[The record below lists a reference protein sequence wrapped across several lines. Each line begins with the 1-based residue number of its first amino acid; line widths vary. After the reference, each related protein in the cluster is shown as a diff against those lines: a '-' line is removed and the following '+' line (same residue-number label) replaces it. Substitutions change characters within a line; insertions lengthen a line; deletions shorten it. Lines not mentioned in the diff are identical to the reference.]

1 MKSVRAFRGATQ
13 LSADTKAEM
22 REAVVEL
29 LQDLMKANSI
39 SDDDLISILFTAT
52 PDIKSDFPAAGVRE
66 LGLVDL
72 PLICA
77 QELDVAG
84 SLPRTV
90 RLLIHANSSL
100 TRSEVTHK
108 YLRGAVV
115 LRPDLAAK
123 ADKSGIDL
131 KIDGEK

>member
-29 LQDLMKANSI
+29 LQDLLKANSI

-72 PLICA
+72 PLVCA

-84 SLPRTV
+84 SLPRTI

-123 ADKSGIDL
+123 ADKTGIDL

>member
-29 LQDLMKANSI
+29 LQDLLKANSI

-52 PDIKSDFPAAGVRE
+52 PDIQSDFPAAGVRE

-77 QELDVAG
+77 QELDVQGA
-84 SLPRTV
+84 LPRTI

-123 ADKSGIDL
+123 ADNSAIDL

>member
-22 REAVVEL
+22 REAVIEL
-29 LQDLMKANSI
+29 LQEILKANSI
-39 SDDDLISILFTAT
+39 SNDDLISILFTAT
-52 PDIKSDFPAAGVRE
+52 PDLQSDFPAAGVRE

-77 QELDVAG
+77 QELDVKG
-84 SLPRTV
+84 SLPRTI

>member
-13 LSADTKAEM
+13 LSADTKADM

-29 LQDLMKANSI
+29 LQDLLKANSI

-52 PDIKSDFPAAGVRE
+52 PDIQSDFPAAGVRE

-84 SLPRTV
+84 SLPRTI

-131 KIDGEK
+131 KIEGEK

>member
-13 LSADTKAEM
+13 LSVDTKAEM

-29 LQDLMKANSI
+29 LQEVLKANSI
-39 SDDDLISILFTAT
+39 SNDDLISILFTAT
-52 PDIKSDFPAAGVRE
+52 PDLQSDFPAAGVRE

-77 QELDVAG
+77 QELDVKG
-84 SLPRTV
+84 SLPRTI

-108 YLRGAVV
+108 YLRGAAV

-123 ADKSGIDL
+123 TDKSGIDL
-131 KIDGEK
+131 MIDGEK

>member
-13 LSADTKAEM
+13 LSADTKVEM

-29 LQDLMKANSI
+29 LQEVLTANSI
-39 SDDDLISILFTAT
+39 SNDDLISILFTAT
-52 PDIKSDFPAAGVRE
+52 PDLQSDFPAAGVRE

-77 QELDVAG
+77 QELDVKG
-84 SLPRTV
+84 SLPRTI

-100 TRSEVTHK
+100 TRSEVTHR

>member
-29 LQDLMKANSI
+29 LQDLLKANSI

-52 PDIKSDFPAAGVRE
+52 PDIQSDFPAAGVRE

-84 SLPRTV
+84 SLPRTI

>member
-1 MKSVRAFRGATQ
+1 MKTVRAFRGATQ

-22 REAVVEL
+22 REAVIEL
-29 LQDLMKANSI
+29 LQEVLKANSI
-39 SDDDLISILFTAT
+39 SNDDLISILFTAT
-52 PDIKSDFPAAGVRE
+52 PDLQSDFPAAGVRE

-77 QELDVAG
+77 QELDVKG
-84 SLPRTV
+84 SLPRTI

>member
-29 LQDLMKANSI
+29 LQEILTANSI
-39 SDDDLISILFTAT
+39 SNEDLISILFTAT
-52 PDIKSDFPAAGVRE
+52 PDLQSDFPAAGVRE

-77 QELDVAG
+77 QELDVKG
-84 SLPRTV
+84 SLPRTI

>member
-1 MKSVRAFRGATQ
+1 MKTVRAFRGATQ

-29 LQDLMKANSI
+29 LQEILKANSI
-39 SDDDLISILFTAT
+39 SNDDLISILFTAT
-52 PDIKSDFPAAGVRE
+52 PDLQSDFPAAGVRE

-72 PLICA
+72 PRICA
-77 QELDVAG
+77 QELDVKG
-84 SLPRTV
+84 SLPRTI

>member
-13 LSADTKAEM
+13 LSVDTKAEM
-22 REAVVEL
+22 REAVIEL
-29 LQDLMKANSI
+29 LQEILTSNSI
-39 SDDDLISILFTAT
+39 SHDDLISILFTAT
-52 PDIKSDFPAAGVRE
+52 PDLQSDFPAAGVRE
-66 LGLVDL
+66 LGLTDL

-77 QELDVAG
+77 QELDVKG
-84 SLPRTV
+84 SLPRTI
-90 RLLIHANSSL
+90 RLLIHANSL
-100 TRSEVTHK
+100 LPRSEVTHK

-123 ADKSGIDL
+123 TDKLGNDL

>member
-1 MKSVRAFRGATQ
+1 MTSVRAFRGATQ

-29 LQDLMKANSI
+29 LQEILTANSI
-39 SDDDLISILFTAT
+39 SNDDLISILFTAT
-52 PDIKSDFPAAGVRE
+52 PDLQSDFPAAGVRE

-77 QELDVAG
+77 QELDVKG
-84 SLPRTV
+84 SLPRTI

-115 LRPDLAAK
+115 LRPDLGSK

-131 KIDGEK
+131 KINGEK

>member
-22 REAVVEL
+22 RGAVVEL
-29 LQDLMKANSI
+29 LQAILTENSI
-39 SDDDLISILFTAT
+39 SNDDLISILFTAT
-52 PDIKSDFPAAGVRE
+52 PDLASDFPAAGVRE

-77 QELDVAG
+77 QELDVKG
-84 SLPRTV
+84 SLPRTI

-100 TRSEVTHK
+100 TRREVVHK
-108 YLRGAVV
+108 YLRGAQV
-115 LRPDLAAK
+115 LRPDLVSK
-123 ADKSGIDL
+123 AEQSDIGSE
-131 KIDGEK
+131 IDGEK

>member
-13 LSADTKAEM
+13 LSVDTKAEM

-29 LQDLMKANSI
+29 LQEVLKANSI
-39 SDDDLISILFTAT
+39 SNDDLISILFTAT
-52 PDIKSDFPAAGVRE
+52 PDLQSDFPAAGVRE

-77 QELDVAG
+77 QELDVKG
-84 SLPRTV
+84 SLPRTI

>member
-13 LSADTKAEM
+13 LSTDTKAEM
-22 REAVVEL
+22 RQAVVEL
-29 LQDLMKANSI
+29 LQEVLKANSI
-39 SDDDLISILFTAT
+39 SNDDLISILFTAT
-52 PDIKSDFPAAGVRE
+52 PDLQSDFPAAGVRE
-66 LGLVDL
+66 LGLVYL
-72 PLICA
+72 HLICA
-77 QELDVAG
+77 QELDVKG
-84 SLPRTV
+84 SLPRTI
-90 RLLIHANSSL
+90 RLLVHANSSL

-115 LRPDLAAK
+115 LRPDLTAK